1 MINIMPRIKVTSF
14 HVVSNHIESFA
25 DIPMQKTPIIKVI
38 IPKSLSSFALMIL
51 SDTAIIKG
59 LIKII
64 SAKNRKKKK

>member
-1 MINIMPRIKVTSF
+1 
-14 HVVSNHIESFA
+14 
-25 DIPMQKTPIIKVI
+25 MQKTPIIKVI
-38 IPKSLSSFALMIL
+38 IPKSLSSFALMIF